1 MTAPTPLMLRWL
13 AASAMVTTVLV
24 ACEPAQ
30 AQDSQS
36 AEFRLP
42 IDPAMW
48 LNSMPLSSEALAGKG
63 AVLWFY
69 EEGCPRCRERWPA
82 LLETAKKFE
91 GQPVVFIAVNSG
103 NDETDVA
110 HYAREVGCNWPIIVD
125 ESRQFEQAAG
135 IENEISLQNIYQ
147 CRVLTADGRLVRG
160 DHGNMDQTAETAL
173 AGAKWRVDPASIPAA
188 LRSAWVSI
196 ELGNPGPAAAAIK
209 KGLSSPKADLKE
221 GATKLNEAVQAD
233 IQKLVD
239 EAKAADAAGNKW
251 LAYKSYHAAA
261 TKYAGYTLPPEVPA
275 AIKELPLDEGVKKEI
290 LAQKNLE
297 TAIKLA
303 RSSSTGTRRSAI
315 QRIKKITEDFAGTEA
330 AEQAAK
336 LLSQAGP

>member
-1 MTAPTPLMLRWL
+1 MSAPAAFVFRFAVSVIVAFPGLL
-13 AASAMVTTVLV
+13 ACGRL
-24 ACEPAQ
+24 Q
-30 AQDSQS
+30 AQDGPS

-42 IDPAMW
+42 TDPAMW
-48 LNSMPLSSEALAGKG
+48 LNSMPLSAEALAGKG

-69 EEGCPRCRERWPA
+69 EEGCPRCRERWPG

-91 GQPVVFIAVNSG
+91 GQPVVFIAINSG
-103 NDETDVA
+103 NERADVA

-125 ESRQFEQAAG
+125 ESRQFEKAAG
-135 IENEISLQNIYQ
+135 LDNEVSLQNIYQ
-147 CRVLTADGRLVRG
+147 CRVLTADGRLVG
-160 DHGNMDQTAETAL
+160 GNPGNMDQTAETAL
-173 AGAKWRVDPASIPAA
+173 AGAKWRVDPAGIPAA

-239 EAKAADAAGNKW
+239 EAKQADTAGNKW
-251 LAYKSYHAAA
+251 QAYKSYQTAA
-261 TKYAGYTLPPEVPA
+261 TKYAGYTLPTEVPA
-275 AIKELPLDEGVKKEI
+275 ALKELPLDEGVKKEI

-303 RSSSTGTRRSAI
+303 RSNSAGTRRSAL
-315 QRIKKITEDFAGTEA
+315 QRIKKVTEDFAGTEA
-330 AEQAAK
+330 AEQAEK
-336 LLSQAGP
+336 LLSQASP